1 MEDVLTNST
10 SKSTIWHHGYDK
22 ETRPQLSIQS
32 EVQIGQDVTFLGLVA
47 EILGLDARLVGLQVW
62 KYFEGF
68 EAQQAS
74 RNQL

>member
-10 SKSTIWHHGYDK
+10 SESTIWHHGYDK

-62 KYFEGF
+62 SSLKVLM
-68 EAQQAS
+68 AQQAS

>member
-62 KYFEGF
+62 SSLKVLM
-68 EAQQAS
+68 AQQAS